1 MHGSG
6 SMRDWMTKHFKT
18 KSKTDG
24 IVLIL
29 IGILVLIVL
38 IPTGGTGGR
47 KKQTALS
54 EAESQKMDHAFDTAQ
69 IQSDSA
75 YAQALEKQLEALL
88 ESMDG
93 VGSVRVMLTL
103 SDDGLAHLDKDV
115 KTQEKSREET
125 TVIYDSGDGKVPY
138 VIQKERP
145 KVKGVV
151 VVAQGGDRPG
161 VITQITDAIQ
171 SLFDLEAHKVKV
183 VKMSVQEE

>member
-1 MHGSG
+1 MHGFG
-6 SMRDWMTKHFKT
+6 SMKDWMTKHFRT

-29 IGILVLIVL
+29 VGILVMIVL
-38 IPTGGTGGR
+38 IPTGGKGSR
-47 KKQTALS
+47 KNEKTLS
-54 EAESQKMDHAFDTAQ
+54 EVESQIKDQAYDTTQ
-69 IQSDSA
+69 VLSDSA
-75 YAQALEKQLEALL
+75 YVQALEEQLKELV

-93 VGSVRVMLTL
+93 VGRARVMLTL
-103 SDDGLAHLDKDV
+103 SDDGLTHLDKDV
-115 KTQEKSREET
+115 KTQEKMREET

-138 VIQKERP
+138 VIQRERP
-145 KVKGVV
+145 KVEGVV

>member
-1 MHGSG
+1 MNGFS
-6 SMRDWMTKHFKT
+6 SVREWITKRLKT
-18 KSKTDG
+18 RSKTDG

-29 IGILVLIVL
+29 VGILVLIVL
-38 IPTGGTGGR
+38 IPVGDS
-47 KKQTALS
+47 KKENDDPAGQTAKSS
-54 EAESQKMDHAFDTAQ
+54 ESAGSGQMQTDTEYVQ
-69 IQSDSA
+69 V
-75 YAQALEKQLEALL
+75 LEEQLQVLI

-93 VGSVRVMLTL
+93 VGSAHVMLTL
-103 SDDGLAHLDKDV
+103 SDDGLTHLDKDV

-145 KVKGVV
+145 TVEGVV

-161 VITQITDAIQ
+161 VITEITDAVQ
-171 SLFDLEAHKVKV
+171 SLFGLEAHKVKV